1 MDSDVFECPPGDLFG
16 DDNAEFCLWILVHI
30 SKMATAHNTQ
40 QVCFEKK
47 YLIENNIYEKPM
59 FICFACTCIILNLYG
74 KFFEDWFTAKSVCED
89 EAFVN
94 LA

>member
-1 MDSDVFECPPGDLFG
+1 
-16 DDNAEFCLWILVHI
+16 
-30 SKMATAHNTQ
+30 
-40 QVCFEKK
+40 
-47 YLIENNIYEKPM
+47 M

-74 KFFEDWFTAKSVCED
+74 KFFEDSFTAKSVCED